1 MHQNAPLFRYIRMR
15 KIDKIDPPTK
25 LRTNILMNIGQE
37 ESRRARVF
45 LLVFATVVPL
55 SILGTVFSIK
65 YMLQGFYQSSFYSYF
80 SLLLSDPDI
89 VLAHWKDFSLSIAES
104 VPFMGITLSL
114 ITIVALLISIR
125 IIANNLRNGVS
136 RSFSHP

>member
-1 MHQNAPLFRYIRMR
+1 MR
-15 KIDKIDPPTK
+15 EIDKIDPPTK
-25 LRTNILMNIGQE
+25 LRANILMRIGRE
-37 ESRRARVF
+37 ERRRARVF
-45 LLVFATVVPL
+45 LLVFATVVPF
-55 SILGTVFSIK
+55 SILGIVFSTQ

-89 VLAHWKDFSLSIAES
+89 VLAYWKDFSLSIAES